1 MGCIIR
7 TPRASQLMIPFV
19 QMESRRIE
27 SRELRISPMRIEF
40 VTRRSIPLVVLTGL
54 LVLGSGCKSNP
65 PQSAEQ
71 TPPPATQPAP
81 PPVRDDQQI
90 GADIQAKI
98 TGESALTGQ
107 NIQVT
112 VANAV
117 ATLNGKVDNDASR
130 ALAAADSASVDGVR
144 TVVNN
149 LVVAPSRAAKPPAP
163 APKPERRHKQVV
175 AQNEPP
181 PPPPPPPPAA
191 APPQEPAQIVAAAP
205 PPPPPPVAKTV
216 TIPSGTVIPIRMT
229 DTLDSA
235 TTQSNTVFHGSLAG
249 DLIADGMVVA
259 KSGTSVVG
267 RVITAK
273 DATHFSGSSE
283 LSIELTRIDTVDH
296 PVDVVTDAFTKN
308 GAGRGKNTAIK
319 TGGGAAV
326 GAILGGLLGGGKGAA
341 IGAASGG
348 GIGAGV
354 NGVTRGQQVQIPTE
368 TLVSFHLQSPVSVTT
383 SKKVGEGREAY
394 SGDGLQQ
401 R

>member
-1 MGCIIR
+1 MR
-7 TPRASQLMIPFV
+7 TD
-19 QMESRRIE
+19 
-27 SRELRISPMRIEF
+27 F
-40 VTRRSIPLVVLTGL
+40 VTRRSIPLAVLACF
-54 LVLGSGCKSNP
+54 LVLGSGCKSKP
-65 PQSAEQ
+65 SPSAEQ
-71 TPPPATQPAP
+71 ATPAATQAAQPAP
-81 PPVRDDQQI
+81 APVRDDQQI
-90 GADIQAKI
+90 GSDIQAKI

-112 VANAV
+112 VVNGV

-130 ALAAADSASVDGVR
+130 ALAAANSATVDGVR

-149 LVVAPSRAAKPPAP
+149 LVVAPVRAVKPPP
-163 APKPERRHKQVV
+163 PPKPVRRHKQVV
-175 AQNEPP
+175 AENAP

-191 APPQEPAQIVAAAP
+191 APSQEPVQVVPAAP
-205 PPPPPPVAKTV
+205 PPPPPPVAKVV
-216 TIPSGTVIPIRMT
+216 TLPSGTVIPIRMT

-235 TTQSNTVFHGSLAG
+235 TTQSNSVFHGSLAG
-249 DLIADGMVVA
+249 DLIVDGMVVA
-259 KSGTSVVG
+259 KSGAAVTG

-341 IGAASGG
+341 IGAATGG
-348 GIGAGV
+348 GVGAGV

-368 TLVSFHLQSPVSVTT
+368 TLVSFHLQSPISVTT
-383 SKKVGEGREAY
+383 SKKIGGSREGY
-394 SGDGLQQ
+394 SGDGQLQQ

>member
-1 MGCIIR
+1 MGCIIHA
-7 TPRASQLMIPFV
+7 PRASQLMILFV

-27 SRELRISPMRIEF
+27 SHELRISPMRIEF
-40 VTRRSIPLVVLTGL
+40 VTRRSIPLVVLTGF
-54 LVLGSGCKSNP
+54 LVVGSGCKSNP

-71 TPPPATQPAP
+71 TPPPAAQAAQPAP
-81 PPVRDDQQI
+81 PTVRDDQQI
-90 GADIQAKI
+90 GSDIQAKI

-112 VANAV
+112 VANGV

-130 ALAAADSASVDGVR
+130 ALAAADSGSVDGVR

-149 LVVAPSRAAKPPAP
+149 LVVAPSRAAKPAP
-163 APKPERRHKQVV
+163 
-175 AQNEPP
+175 
-181 PPPPPPPPAA
+181 
-191 APPQEPAQIVAAAP
+191 APPQEPAQIVPAAP

-259 KSGTSVVG
+259 KSGASVVG

-383 SKKVGEGREAY
+383 SKKIGGAREGY

>member
-1 MGCIIR
+1 MK
-7 TPRASQLMIPFV
+7 TD
-19 QMESRRIE
+19 
-27 SRELRISPMRIEF
+27 F
-40 VTRRSIPLVVLTGL
+40 VTGRSIPLAVLAGFL
-54 LVLGSGCKSNP
+54 LLGSGCQSKPSP
-65 PQSAEQ
+65 SAEQ
-71 TPPPATQPAP
+71 AAPAATQAAQPAP
-81 PPVRDDQQI
+81 APVRDDQQI
-90 GADIQAKI
+90 GRDIQAKI
-98 TGESALTGQ
+98 TGESALSGQ
-107 NIQVT
+107 NIQLS
-112 VANAV
+112 VANGV

-149 LVVAPSRAAKPPAP
+149 LVVAPVRAAKPAP
-163 APKPERRHKQVV
+163 APPKPARRHKQVE
-175 AQNEPP
+175 AQNTL

-191 APPQEPAQIVAAAP
+191 APSQDPVQVVPAAP

-216 TIPSGTVIPIRMT
+216 TLPSGTVIPIRMT
-229 DTLDSA
+229 DTLNSE
-235 TTQSNTVFHGSLAG
+235 TTQSNSVFHGSLAG
-249 DLIADGMVVA
+249 DLIVDGMVVA
-259 KSGTSVVG
+259 KSGASVVG

-296 PVDVVTDAFTKN
+296 PVDVVTDAFTKQ

-368 TLVSFHLQSPVSVTT
+368 TLVSFHLQSPITVTT
-383 SKKVGEGREAY
+383 SKKVSGSREGY
-394 SGDGLQQ
+394 SGDGQLQQ

>member
-1 MGCIIR
+1 MHYS
-7 TPRASQLMIPFV
+7 RAACQPVDDSLRPNEEQAN
-19 QMESRRIE
+19 Q
-27 SRELRISPMRIEF
+27 SRELRISPMTIEY
-40 VTRRSIPLVVLTGL
+40 VTRRNIPLLVLTGL

-71 TPPPATQPAP
+71 TPAPAAQPAP

-90 GADIQAKI
+90 GSDIQAKI

-107 NIQVT
+107 NIRVT
-112 VANAV
+112 VANGV

-130 ALAAADSASVDGVR
+130 ALAAADSGSVDGVR
-144 TVVNN
+144 TVINN
-149 LVVAPSRAAKPPAP
+149 LVVAPVRAAKPAP
-163 APKPERRHKQVV
+163 PKPPRRHKQEV
-175 AQNEPP
+175 AENTPP

-191 APPQEPAQIVAAAP
+191 APPQEPVQIVPAAP

-259 KSGTSVVG
+259 KSGASVVG

-308 GAGRGKNTAIK
+308 GAGRGKNTAVK

-341 IGAASGG
+341 IGAATGG
-348 GIGAGV
+348 GVGAGV

-368 TLVSFHLQSPVSVTT
+368 TLVSFHLQSPISVTT
-383 SKKVGEGREAY
+383 SKKVGGARDGY
-394 SGDGLQQ
+394 TGDGLQQ

>member
-1 MGCIIR
+1 MR
-7 TPRASQLMIPFV
+7 TD
-19 QMESRRIE
+19 
-27 SRELRISPMRIEF
+27 F
-40 VTRRSIPLVVLTGL
+40 VTRRSIPLAVLTGFL
-54 LVLGSGCKSNP
+54 MLGAGCKSNP
-65 PQSAEQ
+65 SPSAEQ
-71 TPPPATQPAP
+71 AAPAPTQAAQPAP
-81 PPVRDDQQI
+81 APVRDDQQV
-90 GADIQAKI
+90 GTDIQAKI
-98 TGESALTGQ
+98 TAESALSGQ

-112 VANAV
+112 VANGV

-130 ALAAADSASVDGVR
+130 ALAAADSASIDGVR

-149 LVVAPSRAAKPPAP
+149 LVVAPVRAVKPPP
-163 APKPERRHKQVV
+163 PPRPKPERRHKPVV
-175 AQNEPP
+175 AENA

-191 APPQEPAQIVAAAP
+191 AAPAQEPVHVVPAAP

-216 TIPSGTVIPIRMT
+216 TLPSGTVIPIRMT

-235 TTQSNTVFHGSLAG
+235 TTQSNSVFHGSLAG
-249 DLIADGMVVA
+249 DLIVDGMVVA
-259 KSGTSVVG
+259 KSGAAVTG

-368 TLVSFHLQSPVSVTT
+368 TLVSFHLQSPISVTT
-383 SKKVGEGREAY
+383 SRKVGGGRDSY
-394 SGDGLQQ
+394 TGDGQLQQ
-401 R
+401 RP

>member
-1 MGCIIR
+1 MHYSGAVCQPVDDSLR
-7 TPRASQLMIPFV
+7 PNGEQANQ
-19 QMESRRIE
+19 
-27 SRELRISPMRIEF
+27 SRELRISPMTIEV
-40 VTRRSIPLVVLTGL
+40 VTRRSVPLIVLTGL

-71 TPPPATQPAP
+71 TPAPAAQPAP
-81 PPVRDDQQI
+81 PPARDDQQI
-90 GADIQAKI
+90 GSEIQAKI
-98 TGESALTGQ
+98 TGESALSGQ

-112 VANAV
+112 VANGV

-130 ALAAADSASVDGVR
+130 ALASADSASVDGVR

-149 LVVAPSRAAKPPAP
+149 LVVAPVRAAKPAP

-175 AQNEPP
+175 AENTPP

-191 APPQEPAQIVAAAP
+191 AAPPEPAQIVPAAP

-216 TIPSGTVIPIRMT
+216 TIASGTVIPIRMT

-235 TTQSNTVFHGSLAG
+235 TTQSNSVFHGSLAG

-259 KSGTSVVG
+259 KSGASVVG

-273 DATHFSGSSE
+273 DATHFAGSSE

-296 PVDVVTDAFTKN
+296 PVDVVTDAFTKS
-308 GAGRGKNTAIK
+308 GAGRGKNTAVK

-341 IGAASGG
+341 IGAVTGG
-348 GIGAGV
+348 GVGAGV

-368 TLVSFHLQSPVSVTT
+368 TLVSFHLQSPISVTT
-383 SKKVGEGREAY
+383 SKKVGGAREGY
-394 SGDGLQQ
+394 SGDGELQQ